1 MKIKTAEIV
10 MSAVKPEQ
18 YPEGNLPEIAMV
30 GRSNVGKSSAINTLL
45 GRRKLAR
52 VSSSPGK
59 TRTINF
65 YLINNEFYLVDLP
78 GYGYARTS
86 KPERASWGK
95 MIETYLSTRENL
107 QEVVQLVDIR
117 HEPSKDDQLMYDW
130 LKHFGYGSLVL
141 ATKLDKI
148 KRSQYQ
154 KHIKRIRESLGMEKE
169 STVMPLSSLKKIGI
183 EAAWENMRPLIERK
197 LQENELEA
205 EELDTEEQEIR

>member
-18 YPEGNLPEIAMV
+18 YPEGDLPEIAMV

-45 GRRKLAR
+45 GRKKLAR

-65 YLINNEFYLVDLP
+65 YLINNAFYLVDLP
-78 GYGYARTS
+78 GYGYAKTS
-86 KPERASWGK
+86 KPERAAWGK

-107 QEVVQLVDIR
+107 QEVIQLVDIR
-117 HEPSKDDQLMYDW
+117 HNPSRDDQLMYNW
-130 LKHFGYGSLVL
+130 LRHFGYGSLVL

-154 KHIKRIRESLGMEKE
+154 KHIKNIRETLGMPQE
-169 STVMPLSSLKKIGI
+169 SIVMPLSSLKKTGV
-183 EAAWENMRPLIERK
+183 EDAWTNMGPLVERPTPEEDIQQCMSEEN
-197 LQENELEA
+197 
-205 EELDTEEQEIR
+205 

>member
-1 MKIKTAEIV
+1 MKINTAEIV

-18 YPEGNLPEIAMV
+18 YPEGDLPEIAMV

-45 GRRKLAR
+45 RRRKLAR

-65 YLINNEFYLVDLP
+65 YLINNAFYLVDLP
-78 GYGYARTS
+78 GYGYAKTS

-117 HEPSKDDQLMYDW
+117 HKPSKEDQLMYNW

-154 KHIKRIRESLGMEKE
+154 KHFKIIRETLEMPPE
-169 STVMPLSSLKKIGI
+169 SKIMPLSSLKKLGI
-183 EAAWENMRPLIERK
+183 EDAWENMGPLLKRPEVIE
-197 LQENELEA
+197 E
-205 EELDTEEQEIR
+205 TEEEFAEGEFTEET

>member
-18 YPEGNLPEIAMV
+18 YPEGDLPEIAMV

-45 GRRKLAR
+45 GRKKLAR

-65 YLINNEFYLVDLP
+65 YLINNAFYLVDLP
-78 GYGYARTS
+78 GYGYAKTS
-86 KPERASWGK
+86 KPERAAWGK

-107 QEVVQLVDIR
+107 QEVIQLVDIR
-117 HEPSKDDQLMYDW
+117 HNPSQDDQLMYNW

-154 KHIKRIRESLGMEKE
+154 KHIKNIREILEMPPE
-169 STVMPLSSLKKIGI
+169 SKVMALSALKKTGV
-183 EAAWENMRPLIERK
+183 EDAWEKMGSLVERPEPK
-197 LQENELEA
+197 EETQQEVT
-205 EELDTEEQEIR
+205 DGTQ